1 MKAKVQLSCKW
12 YQNWD
17 AHWLRQKSLN
27 LYFSLYG
34 RGREMVP
41 SKWILSIRF
50 ALCIQ
55 PKGVD
60 SQSQLHVYS
69 QSQLHVVLAVNESFQ
84 NMEFQDVTVYFTRD
98 FPLYLTTC

>member
-12 YQNWD
+12 YRNWD
-17 AHWLRQKSLN
+17 AHRLRQKSLN

-60 SQSQLHVYS
+60 SQSQS
-69 QSQLHVVLAVNESFQ
+69 HVVLAVNESFQ

-98 FPLYLTTC
+98 FPLYLRTC